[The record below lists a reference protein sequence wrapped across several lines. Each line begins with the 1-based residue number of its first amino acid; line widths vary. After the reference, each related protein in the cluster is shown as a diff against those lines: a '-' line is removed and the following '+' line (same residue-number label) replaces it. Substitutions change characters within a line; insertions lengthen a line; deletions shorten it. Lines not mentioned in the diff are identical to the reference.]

1 MAANDI
7 VDAVFDTDTDPVAR
21 FDLIASAVAQAEVV
35 VRTARGD
42 LPTHTDGRT
51 IWVSESDTR
60 NDLRLSREAVLIQ
73 ALLLRHGTLDRAC
86 LNRLRRTATA
96 HRYFGFEVRRAL
108 TLGSPLPLVGSI
120 ADALGDVEATSKSTA
135 ESLDWARSGAPA
147 TPLPPHWG
155 TLIPKSIRSV
165 AHAESGDLA
174 TDHRPAELTESPNP
188 KDETAEKDLTD
199 AAPQKERTD
208 MFTLM
213 ARRIR
218 KGTKGRRK
226 GDGSG
231 TMLDGWSSGAPS
243 ALTAV
248 GRIPPLPAPSDS
260 DHSSKDG
267 ATMHPEW
274 DDRRSAYRADWCR
287 VRESTVLQRNGLAVP
302 QIIADSQLRRGMVRL
317 ARSLA
322 PVNGQHEGDDID
334 LDAVIDRQVSRRS
347 GYVRDHGL
355 HVARLR
361 VKPELTVMILMDA
374 SSSTGEPLANGR
386 SIFDEQ
392 RSTATALIDAM
403 AAVGLSTAWW
413 TFRSQGRQAVS
424 IEQVKNFDQP
434 ADYQMHA
441 RAAALRPSGFT
452 RLGAAVRHA
461 AKAIDTQA
469 GAGHRLL
476 IVLSD
481 GVAFDHGYEGNYADG
496 DARMALSEA
505 RNRKVG
511 CLCLSVGVAQDDTRL
526 RDTFGAQEYLRFS
539 SWDALRGDMAPLLRT
554 AIRASR

>member
-1 MAANDI
+1 MAAND
-7 VDAVFDTDTDPVAR
+7 VVDTDDDPVAR
-21 FDLIASAVAQAEVV
+21 FDLIASVVADAQVA
-35 VRTARGD
+35 VRTARGG
-42 LPTHTDGRT
+42 LPTHTDGHT

-60 NDLRLSREAVLIQ
+60 NDLRLPREAVLIQ

-96 HRYFGFEVRRAL
+96 HRYFGYEVRRAL
-108 TLGSPLPLVGSI
+108 ALGSPLPLVGSI
-120 ADALGDVEATSKSTA
+120 ADTLGDLEPASKSTA
-135 ESLDWARSGAPA
+135 ESLDWARSRTPAAP
-147 TPLPPHWG
+147 TSTHWG
-155 TLIPKSIRSV
+155 TLIPKWVRNDV
-165 AHAESGDLA
+165 RAEAADL
-174 TDHRPAELTESPNP
+174 TIDHTAAELAKGANS
-188 KDETAEKDLTD
+188 KDETAEKDPAGTV
-199 AAPQKERTD
+199 PEKEHTD

-213 ARRIR
+213 ARRIH

-231 TMLDGWSSGAPS
+231 TLLDGWSSSGAPS
-243 ALTAV
+243 ALAAM
-248 GRIPPLPAPSDS
+248 GRIPPPPAPTDS
-260 DHSSKDG
+260 DQSSMDG
-267 ATMHPEW
+267 ATMYPEW

-302 QIIADSQLRRGMVRL
+302 QIITDSQLQRGMVRL

-322 PVNGQHEGDDID
+322 AVNGQHEGDDID
-334 LDAVIDRQVSRRS
+334 LDAVINRQVSRRS
-347 GYVRDHGL
+347 GYVCDHGA

-361 VKPELTVMILMDA
+361 VKPELSVMILMDA
-374 SSSTGEPLANGR
+374 SSSTAVPVGDGR
-386 SIFDEQ
+386 TVFDEQ
-392 RSTATALIDAM
+392 RSTATALIDSM
-403 AAVGLSTAWW
+403 AAAGLSTAWW
-413 TFRSQGRQAVS
+413 TFRSQGRRAVS
-424 IEQVKNFDQP
+424 IEQVKNFDRP
-434 ADYQMHA
+434 ADYNMHA

-481 GVAFDHGYEGNYADG
+481 GVAFDHGYDGNYADR

-505 RNRKVG
+505 RSRKIG
-511 CLCLSVGVAQDDTRL
+511 CLCLSVGVAQDDKRL

-539 SWDALRGDMAPLLRT
+539 SWDALRGDMAPLLRS